1 MSVCRI
7 NFPNEQGAKCDRLV
21 NYLRMKKV
29 LKLLHRLTPSIK
41 INGWLWINKVVM
53 PILSWEMCVFL
64 IYTRISVLEQ
74 ALFLH
79 SCVWGS

>member
-7 NFPNEQGAKCDRLV
+7 NFPNEQGAECDRPV
-21 NYLRMKKV
+21 NCFRVKKV
-29 LKLLHRLTPSIK
+29 LKLLNRLTPSIK

-64 IYTRISVLEQ
+64 IYARIFVLEQ

-79 SCVWGS
+79 WA